1 MVKSVKS
8 NSIKKFQVATTA
20 TLCLHFIYFFKKDFS
35 ENLVIQAWE
44 SCSVIYFN
52 LNETGTLMV

>member
-8 NSIKKFQVATTA
+8 NSVKKFQAATTA
-20 TLCLHFIYFFKKDFS
+20 ALCLYFIYFLKKDFS
-35 ENLVIQAWE
+35 ENLVIRAWE

-52 LNETGTLMV
+52 VNETGTLMV